1 MRACVRV
8 HISCSQSSPFIGR
21 RQHLLVTTAH
31 KSSQA
36 ALNVCCLQDLLLAIL
51 VEQEPIKLA
60 PSSSQIPAL
69 LAKTK
74 QNIFDVRAQQQAS
87 HRYQQRFQQQRPGSG
102 TTASR
107 DTVMADSLRRDSQVS
122 APVQPALLPTAN
134 GVNLAGDVPQDSAP
148 QQGVSELNL
157 PASM

>member
-1 MRACVRV
+1 M
-8 HISCSQSSPFIGR
+8 
-21 RQHLLVTTAH
+21 
-31 KSSQA
+31 
-36 ALNVCCLQDLLLAIL
+36 QDLLLAIL

-102 TTASR
+102 TTAAR
-107 DTVMADSLRRDSQVS
+107 DTVMGESLRRDSQVS
-122 APVQPALLPTAN
+122 PAGQPPLLATAS
-134 GVNLAGDVPQDSAP
+134 GINLAGDGPQDSAP
-148 QQGVSELNL
+148 QQGVSVLNPL
-157 PASM
+157 ALWREPP